1 MTQTKQTSRAAYMR
15 QRRATLAD
23 TLPAVELD
31 QVTADALSRLVER
44 TGRTRADLIRHLIR
58 CADQDRDPMD

>member
-1 MTQTKQTSRAAYMR
+1 MTQTKQSSRAAYMR
-15 QRRATLAD
+15 QRRARLAD

-31 QVTADALSRLVER
+31 ASTADALSRLVER

-58 CADQDRDPMD
+58 CADQDLDPMA